1 MQKDAHNRS
10 ALRGEAH
17 VKKRESATVPMF
29 ILGQYHVSRKNLLKP
44 VEITAKHI
52 VFEKRVMLRR
62 ADANN
67 SLLSGGSG
75 GQSP

>member
-1 MQKDAHNRS
+1 MQKDAHNG
-10 ALRGEAH
+10 APLGEKH
-17 VKKRESATVPMF
+17 TLKRESATVPMF

-44 VEITAKHI
+44 VEIIARHI

-67 SLLSGGSG
+67 SLQSDGSG
-75 GQSP
+75 AQSP